1 MRIIDGSPP
10 QKSLRQKNLQRK
22 FRMSADD
29 IDSHKLTK
37 LLGYIDTQ
45 KGRQGLAGIF
55 SQSPVNGMTLT
66 QMISDH
72 VMQGSPNQLRRS
84 NSEGSLSSIATDCV
98 DFEEVCWL
106 FCFCCNL
113 NKV

>member
-10 QKSLRQKNLQRK
+10 QKSPKARQKHRSN

-55 SQSPVNGMTLT
+55 SQSPVMSGMTLT
-66 QMISDH
+66 QMIGDH
-72 VMQGSPNQLRRS
+72 VTMGSPNQLRRS

-98 DFEEVCWL
+98 DFEEVC
-106 FCFCCNL
+106 
-113 NKV
+113 